1 MISYSISDSL
11 WYIDSALLTLGRA
24 GVGKSHT
31 ANSLYAERV
40 AQVVPFHMVS
50 YTNVQPVVVRKKS
63 QGVVFT
69 AIDTPGLVETDGV
82 SEVVSG
88 ASKSAWFTQVLR

>member
-1 MISYSISDSL
+1 M
-11 WYIDSALLTLGRA
+11 
-24 GVGKSHT
+24 GKSHT

-82 SEVVSG
+82 SEVVG
-88 ASKSAWFTQVLR
+88 KIIKFAFLIL